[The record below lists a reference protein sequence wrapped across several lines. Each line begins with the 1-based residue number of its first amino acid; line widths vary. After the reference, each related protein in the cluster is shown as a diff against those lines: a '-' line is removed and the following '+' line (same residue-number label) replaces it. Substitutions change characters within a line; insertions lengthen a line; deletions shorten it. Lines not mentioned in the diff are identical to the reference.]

1 MVGLSLNFLWHRGVT
16 SKAVMAAKAKAI
28 KGVRQL
34 CSAVGQGVIVLTL
47 LEQWERIRTVRLFWV
62 GDGKEE

>member
-1 MVGLSLNFLWHRGVT
+1 
-16 SKAVMAAKAKAI
+16 MAAKDKAVKTVWQMYI
-28 KGVRQL
+28 S
-34 CSAVGQGVIVLTL
+34 CAVGQGMLVLTL